1 MKKFTVRRSKWRRGG
16 SRHSE
21 INKGFTYLLNPQ
33 GYMCCLGFACNQI
46 CKIPKKNLLNI
57 AFPWE
62 IANPKTT
69 FVDSEGNSPDFVKK
83 AVRIND
89 SSSISDTVR
98 EARLTKL
105 FADNGIKVT
114 FKE

>member
-16 SRHSE
+16 PHYSE
-21 INKGFTYLLNPQ
+21 KNKGTTFLLNEE

-46 CKIPKKNLLNI
+46 CRIPMEKLLNNSY
-57 AFPWE
+57 PWE
-62 IANPKTT
+62 VANSNTT

-83 AVRIND
+83 AVNIND
-89 SSSISDTVR
+89 NEKISNKVR

-114 FKE
+114 FKD